1 MRASTLRPCASGR
14 SCEHRYA
21 LDNPGA
27 WGALLRTMLAL
38 SEPHTLI
45 FIAYGMAA
53 FAESS
58 SVAIVA

>member
-1 MRASTLRPCASGR
+1 
-14 SCEHRYA
+14 
-21 LDNPGA
+21 
-27 WGALLRTMLAL
+27 MLAL